1 MYLLDTVV
9 LSELR
14 KARRQDSVVRWLAAR
29 RPAELFISVITLGEI
44 ERGIAKQQKANPQ
57 FARKLAEWLD
67 RTTSAYQD
75 RILPVTTPVA
85 RRWGRM
91 TIELGRTDAD
101 LFIAATAAEHGLC
114 VVTRNIRHFQD
125 AGVDVL
131 DPFTAPLQ

>member
-67 RTTSAYQD
+67 RTTA
-75 RILPVTTPVA
+75 PT
-85 RRWGRM
+85 
-91 TIELGRTDAD
+91 RTAS
-101 LFIAATAAEHGLC
+101 F
-114 VVTRNIRHFQD
+114 R
-125 AGVDVL
+125 
-131 DPFTAPLQ
+131 